1 MGCEAGFYISA
12 QDSHRSYFEQQCRN
26 HFDRPNRSLGKSIS
40 GNCWVNRVHR
50 IRSVG
55 SKTHFGHLCNPD
67 NGLERRSRRR
77 MGVSKP
83 SRVGSC
89 SRNSLSLSHKRH
101 RKSDCCNPG
110 IHRSCTSHTIP
121 SSYSQST
128 LPLPCMSCTLP
139 DSGIPGSFLMNTTG
153 IALKCC

>member
-1 MGCEAGFYISA
+1 MGKSISGILQGCRGCIQSYRRHSYYFHHIFRTYSCSSTSDTLRSNIGHSGRG

-26 HFDRPNRSLGKSIS
+26 HFDRPNRSLGKSIA
-40 GNCWVNRVHR
+40 GNSWVHRVHR

-101 RKSDCCNPG
+101 RK
-110 IHRSCTSHTIP
+110 
-121 SSYSQST
+121 
-128 LPLPCMSCTLP
+128 
-139 DSGIPGSFLMNTTG
+139 
-153 IALKCC
+153 